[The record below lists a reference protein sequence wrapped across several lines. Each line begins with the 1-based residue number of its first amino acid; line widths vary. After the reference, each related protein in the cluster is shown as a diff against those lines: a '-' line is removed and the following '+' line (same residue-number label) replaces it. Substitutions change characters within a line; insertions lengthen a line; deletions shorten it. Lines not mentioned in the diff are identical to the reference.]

1 MASRLDVLK
10 LAGAGLALPLVTGG
24 MTRPLTPRFPS
35 EPTLAEIPQ
44 LMRRLGYARIVD
56 KKNGLVYHATGKIE
70 GITPNIAICYEN
82 CQPTYQEIAYTIV
95 YSGGFFNS
103 EYNWAGQLIYQ
114 GFSPDVNTSF
124 YNFVPSTGST
134 YWLYAQKALRQ
145 CAGEVAA
152 ASVQAYNVARYIV
165 ANAGTFSANVGNSA
179 KAALK
184 SWGGTGLGI
193 AASADFIG
201 AVIASV
207 TVGQWL
213 LIAGAVGLTALFV
226 YAVLNCAVAGA

>member
-1 MASRLDVLK
+1 
-10 LAGAGLALPLVTGG
+10 
-24 MTRPLTPRFPS
+24 
-35 EPTLAEIPQ
+35 
-44 LMRRLGYARIVD
+44 
-56 KKNGLVYHATGKIE
+56 VYHATGKIE
-70 GITPNIAICYEN
+70 GITPNIGKRYEN
-82 CQPTYQEIAYTIV
+82 CQPTYETIAYTIV
-95 YSGGFFNS
+95 YSGGSFNS
-103 EYNWAGQLIYQ
+103 EYNWAGQQIYQ
-114 GFSPDVNTSF
+114 GFSPDVNISF

-134 YWLYAQKALRQ
+134 YWLYAQKALRY

-152 ASVQAYNVARYIV
+152 ASAQAYNVARYIA

-201 AVIASV
+201 GVIASV

-213 LIAGAVGLTALFV
+213 LIAGAVGLGALLV
-226 YAVLNCAVAGA
+226 YAILHCAAEGA